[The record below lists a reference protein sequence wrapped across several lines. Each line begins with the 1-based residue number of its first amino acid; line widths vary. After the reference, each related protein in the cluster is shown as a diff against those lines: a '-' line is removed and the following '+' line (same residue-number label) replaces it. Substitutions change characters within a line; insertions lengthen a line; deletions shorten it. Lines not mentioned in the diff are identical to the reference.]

1 MNGFLPWLAQ
11 FSRKLA
17 RLSLAATIAT
27 IPLRYRLVV
36 LERDFP
42 PIYRD
47 YTDILLFASD
57 WFFLATL
64 AFWLVSLGLQR
75 RSLRRGPFFLT
86 YPILGMTAVGLIS
99 IPGSADPLLSGVH
112 ALRLILLAGFYL
124 YIVNEVESLQELA
137 LPVSIMILSQAVV
150 GIGQSL
156 GQGDLGLQAIGEYE
170 LDPAW
175 NGVSIV
181 WVEGIRSLRAYGL
194 SDHPNILGGC
204 LAFALILMLAWQG
217 LRKPFVQLVAVAI
230 FALGMLGLFLTFSR
244 SAWLALAVAVIL
256 IVTLQWKGHQSALNH
271 SLGLVTAG
279 LIIMFPFLI
288 SHWDLVG
295 VRLNRGGSFSGLTP
309 EAQSIGSRELLNR
322 AANEIF
328 VAHPLTGV
336 GLGAFPVAL
345 SRMYP
350 EFPIDYQPAHVVLL
364 DVAAEIGI
372 FGASLYA
379 LAITAPWLAI
389 WINRRRLVVSPAF
402 ITVTGLN
409 LAVTIIGFFDYYT
422 WLLVPGRL
430 WQWLAWGLWGLT
442 YQAATRES
450 DHA

>member
-11 FSRKLA
+11 FSRRLA
-17 RLSLAATIAT
+17 RLCLAATIAT

-42 PIYRD
+42 PVYRD
-47 YTDILLFASD
+47 YTDILLFAND

-86 YPILGMTAVGLIS
+86 FPILGLTAVSLIS
-99 IPGSADPLLSGVH
+99 IPGSVDPLLSGVH
-112 ALRLILLAGFYL
+112 AVRLILLAAFYV
-124 YIVNEVESLQELA
+124 YILNDVGSLQELA
-137 LPVSIMILSQAVV
+137 LPVSILILSQAVV

-156 GQGDLGLQAIGEYE
+156 GQHDLGLQAIGEYR

-181 WVEGIRSLRAYGL
+181 WAEGLRSLRAYGL

-217 LRKPFVQLVAVAI
+217 SRKPYGQVVAGAV
-230 FALGMLGLFLTFSR
+230 FGLGMLGLFLTFSR

-256 IVTLQWKGHQSALNH
+256 IVYLQWKSHHPELGH
-271 SLGLVTAG
+271 SLGLITASLIVVT
-279 LIIMFPFLI
+279 PFLVNQ
-288 SHWDLVG
+288 WDLVG
-295 VRLNRGGSFSGLTP
+295 MRLNRGGSFNGLTP

-328 VAHPLTGV
+328 AAHPLTGV
-336 GLGAFPVAL
+336 GLGAFPRAL

-350 EFPIDYQPAHVVLL
+350 EFPIDYQPAHVVIL

-372 FGASLYA
+372 FGAFFYA

-389 WINRRRLVVSPAF
+389 WLNRRRLVLSPAF

-409 LAVTIIGFFDYYT
+409 LAVTIIGLFDYYT

-442 YQAATRES
+442 YQAAIQES